1 VFVKPVKSFFSIG
14 AQRIDSAAELT
25 ELKHRWGELDDFFL
39 PLERLLEREARIEVG
54 GGRLI
59 AEGLLEGDQVTIEG
73 YVIGG
78 EVNTLGVVDSIFF
91 PGTLAFSRFE
101 YPSAL
106 PDGVQG
112 RMADIARRVM
122 RGIGFDNGLFN
133 IEMMYDA
140 RRDRIAI
147 IEINPRMASQ
157 FADLYEKVDGT
168 NAYEIL
174 VDIGTGVRP
183 TPKRRRGPYQYA
195 ASWVL
200 RTFQDCLVA
209 ALPSA
214 EQIEE
219 LERCYPDL
227 RVELHATAGRKLSDE
242 LQDGASFRYGIVNLG
257 GSSRTE
263 VLQRLEDCRARLGF
277 ILLPMG
283 STIGGEFNV
292 ERSAACENWS

>member
-1 VFVKPVKSFFSIG
+1 MEGLRKGQADHPRFRG
-14 AQRIDSAAELT
+14 ASVQD
-25 ELKHRWGELDDFFL
+25 
-39 PLERLLEREARIEVG
+39 
-54 GGRLI
+54 I
-59 AEGLLEGDQVTIEG
+59 AEQRRWAAANPLRRGGAAREVLVVCSTFRDHRELPRLARPGLTYLFHDYASTSLEEL
-73 YVIGG
+73 
-78 EVNTLGVVDSIFF
+78 LGVTDSIFF
-91 PGTLAFSRFE
+91 PGALAFSRFE

-106 PDGVQG
+106 PDGVQE